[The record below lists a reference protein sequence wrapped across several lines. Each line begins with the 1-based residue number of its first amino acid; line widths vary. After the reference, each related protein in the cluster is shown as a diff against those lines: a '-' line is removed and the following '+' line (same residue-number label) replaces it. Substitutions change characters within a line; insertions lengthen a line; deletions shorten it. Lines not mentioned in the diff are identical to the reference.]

1 MVKLQQNIPLK
12 DFSNYKIGGNAAYF
26 LEVFSKEELAETL
39 KEWKKISSVFPR
51 DEQKIFI
58 LGDGTNILFSDEGFN
73 GLVIKNSIKGISV
86 QNNAVTAGAGE
97 KISSLLNFCSKNS
110 LSGLEWAGGLP
121 GTAGGAIRGNA
132 GAFGG
137 EIKDNLKEVTSLN
150 LKTLETIKRSNKDCE
165 FSYRNS
171 LFKKTAIDE
180 IILSAVFSLK
190 NGDKTEIQNKINE
203 KIEYRKAKHPLEYPN
218 IGSIFK
224 NVPVEQI
231 PAEFKDELS
240 QYVKNDPFPVV
251 PTAKLIFLTELKGK
265 RVGNVMVSTKHTN
278 YIVNLGNGKA
288 MEVKELI
295 NVIKNKVHN
304 KFGIELEEEIMY
316 V

>member
-1 MVKLQQNIPLK
+1 MINKNISLK
-12 DFSNYKIGGNAAYF
+12 DFSNYKIGGNAAYL
-26 LEVFSKEELAETL
+26 LEIFSKEELLETL
-39 KEWKKISSVFPR
+39 REWKKISSTFPK
-51 DEQKIFI
+51 DQQKIFV
-58 LGDGTNILFSDEGFN
+58 LGGGTNILFSDEGFN
-73 GLVIKNSIKGISV
+73 GLVIKNSIKGITV

-97 KISSLLNFCSKNS
+97 KVSSLLDFCINNS

-121 GTAGGAIRGNA
+121 GTVGGAIRGNA

-150 LKTLETIKRSNKDCE
+150 LKTLETIKRTNKDCE

-171 LFKKTAIDE
+171 LFKTTAKDE
-180 IILSAVFSLK
+180 IVLSAVFSLE
-190 NGDKTEIQNKINE
+190 NGNKIEIQNKINE
-203 KIEYRKAKHPLEYPN
+203 KIEYRNAKHPLEYPN

-224 NVPVEQI
+224 NVPVGQV
-231 PAEFKDELS
+231 PVEFKDGLF
-240 QYVKNDPFPVV
+240 QYIKTDPFPVV
-251 PTAKLIFLTELKGK
+251 PTAKLIFLTGLKGE
-265 RVGNVMVSTKHTN
+265 RIGNVMVSTKHTN

-295 NVIKNKVHN
+295 NVIKNKVHE

-316 V
+316 I

>member
-1 MVKLQQNIPLK
+1 MINKNISLK
-12 DFSNYKIGGNAAYF
+12 DFSNYKIGGNAAYL
-26 LEVFSKEELAETL
+26 LEIFSKEELLETL
-39 KEWKKISSVFPR
+39 KEWKKISSTFPK
-51 DEQKIFI
+51 DQQKIFV
-58 LGDGTNILFSDEGFN
+58 LGGGTNILFSDEGFN

-97 KISSLLNFCSKNS
+97 KVSSLLDFCINNS

-121 GTAGGAIRGNA
+121 GTVGGAIRGNA

-180 IILSAVFSLK
+180 IILSAVFSLE

-203 KIEYRKAKHPLEYPN
+203 KIQYRKAKHPLEYPN

-288 MEVKELI
+288 VEVKELI
-295 NVIKNKVHN
+295 NSVKNKVHN